1 MTALLMMIALGCAK
15 DPAPAETPAADNPTI
30 EAPAEDKSTDKPGDK
45 AGDNGRT
52 RGDGAGPGDKPGGD
66 AGKPAP
72 PNFGG
77 NVDVSGDPKGSF
89 EKYRDR
95 LEGQEAAGECAADS
109 ECAPAGCSQEVCVPA
124 GAEITT
130 TCEVLPVY
138 TILDTCGCVETK
150 CQWSL
155 KE

>member
-1 MTALLMMIALGCAK
+1 MTALMLMFALGCAK
-15 DPAPAETPAADNPTI
+15 DPAPAETPAADNPTTT
-30 EAPAEDKSTDKPGDK
+30 APAEEPPAEEPPAEEPPADDKGSKKG
-45 AGDNGRT
+45 
-52 RGDGAGPGDKPGGD
+52 
-66 AGKPAP
+66 P

-77 NVDVSGDPKGSF
+77 NVNVSADPAAAF

-95 LEGQEAAGECAADS
+95 LEGQEAAGECSADS
-109 ECAPAGCSQEVCVPA
+109 ECAPAGCSQEVCMPA
-124 GAEITT
+124 GAEVTT

-138 TILDTCGCVETK
+138 TILDACGCVDTK